1 MTVIEGA
8 EQYFW
13 HNGEK
18 GVLLIHGYTGSPAE
32 LKLLGEY
39 LNKNGYSV
47 FGVRLPGHGTSPEEL
62 NNTSW
67 PMWYEA
73 VKKAYDELSES
84 CSEISVI
91 GLSMG
96 GLLSMKL
103 AAELPVKKAV
113 FLAAPIYVYDKRAHL
128 VRFAKFFKKWVK
140 KKSRNYRV
148 DKKYNIAYDV
158 MPLKALDSLMK
169 LIDHCVSKVLPAITV
184 PCLIMQSKQEHTVRP
199 ESAELIYEKIP
210 AKDKKLV
217 WVENGGHIL
226 TLGDNRD
233 EVFENILSFLE
244 E

>member
-13 HNGEK
+13 QNGEK

-39 LNKNGYSV
+39 LNQNGYTV

-62 NNTSW
+62 NKTNW
-67 PMWYEA
+67 PIWYDA
-73 VKKAYDELSES
+73 VTKAYNELSQS
-84 CSEISVI
+84 CREISVI

-96 GLLSMKL
+96 GLLAMKL
-103 AAELPVKKAV
+103 AAERPLKKAV
-113 FLAAPIYVYDKRAHL
+113 FLAAPIYVYDRRAKF
-128 VRFAKFFKKWVK
+128 VRFAKFFKKWIK

-158 MPLKALDSLMK
+158 MPLKALDSVMK
-169 LIDHCVSKVLPAITV
+169 LIDHCVSSVLPAIKI
-184 PCLIMQSKQEHTVRP
+184 PCLIMQSKNEHTVRP
-199 ESAELIYEKIP
+199 ESAELIYEKISS
-210 AKDKKLV
+210 KDKKLI
-217 WVENGGHIL
+217 WLENGGHIL

-233 EVFENILSFLE
+233 EVFEEIFKFLE

>member
-13 HNGEK
+13 QKGKK

-47 FGVRLPGHGTSPEEL
+47 FGVRLPGHGTTPEEL
-62 NNTSW
+62 NKTSW
-67 PMWYEA
+67 PLWYDA
-73 VKKAYDELSES
+73 VKKAYEELTAC

-96 GLLSMKL
+96 GLLAMKL
-103 AAELPVKKAV
+103 AAEQPVKKAV
-113 FLAAPIYVYDKRAHL
+113 FLATPIYVYDKRAHF

-148 DKKYNIAYDV
+148 DQKYNIAYDV

-169 LIDHCVSKVLPAITV
+169 LIDHCVNKVLPAITV

-199 ESAELIYEKIP
+199 ESAELIYETIP

-233 EVFENILSFLE
+233 EVFEKILSFLGE
-244 E
+244 